1 MQSVDDR
8 SIGYGMLSDRFVET
22 EEWGRNVMAIGLEW
36 AQPTDAPE
44 IAVLIAELL
53 EEIMATIGQRAFEV
67 DVGRTTELARKWLT
81 NRQCRIVLARDSVAA
96 TAVGLLSLYEGY
108 ALYAGGRFG
117 TMPEVY
123 VRPAYRSQGVGAR
136 LIREAVAFGLERQWK
151 RLEVNTPP
159 LPAFE
164 RSLAFYERQG
174 FSPSGGRKLK
184 LSL

>member
-1 MQSVDDR
+1 
-8 SIGYGMLSDRFVET
+8 
-22 EEWGRNVMAIGLEW
+22 MAIELQW
-36 AQPTDAPE
+36 ARAEDAPD
-44 IAVLIAELL
+44 IAALIAELL
-53 EEIMATIGQRAFEV
+53 EEIMAVIGQRAFDV
-67 DVGRTTELARKWLT
+67 DRARTIELAREGLAT
-81 NRQCRIVLARDSVAA
+81 GQCRILLARDVGAGA
-96 TAVGLLSLYEGY
+96 TVGLLSLCEGY

-123 VRPAYRSQGVGAR
+123 VRPLYRSQGVGAR
-136 LIREAVAFGLERQWK
+136 LIREAVRFGRARQWT

-164 RSLAFYERQG
+164 RSLVFYERQG

>member
-1 MQSVDDR
+1 MQSVNDR
-8 SIGYGMLSDRFVET
+8 SVGYGMLSDRSC
-22 EEWGRNVMAIGLEW
+22 GREKFGQNPMAIDVEW
-36 AQPTDAPE
+36 AQPNDAPD

-53 EEIMATIGQRAFEV
+53 EEIMAVIGQRSFDV
-67 DVGRTTELARKWLT
+67 DVRKTTELAHEWLT
-81 NRQCRIVLARDSVAA
+81 NRQCRILLARD
-96 TAVGLLSLYEGY
+96 TAVSASVGLLSLYEGY

-123 VRPAYRSQGVGAR
+123 VRPLYRSQGVGAR
-136 LIREAVAFGLERQWK
+136 LIREAVALGRERQWT